1 MLAKYQLIL
10 KCKLM
15 SSIQVKGSSQIFSRM
30 MKFVYASRRPDEAQQ
45 PPPTANLPMGAVGS
59 ASNSKAKVDSFFR
72 SKVLPHE
79 AELILI
85 CKRSFVHASLPKT
98 AEILVQFIGKAE
110 GKCFKVLQ

>member
-1 MLAKYQLIL
+1 M
-10 KCKLM
+10 
-15 SSIQVKGSSQIFSRM
+15 RPNN
-30 MKFVYASRRPDEAQQ
+30 RRPLLTSRWVLSEVHL
-45 PPPTANLPMGAVGS
+45 TVRL
-59 ASNSKAKVDSFFR
+59 KWILFFR